1 MGYGCLLHVL
11 TGSIKPCATLSS
23 LFWRC
28 HVQALAGHLELAAPQ
43 LRPRQLVQVLL
54 AYTKYAV
61 AVPNLVSA
69 VAAAAER
76 QLGFLHVRALPD
88 SPPACPLGHHHPRC
102 TSAEPRVAFDH
113 LWQPISG
120 SCVLALLFAASSQH
134 PSCGYW
140 CSAWLKWHWMHQWT

>member
-1 MGYGCLLHVL
+1 L

-76 QLGFLHVRALPD
+76 QLGSFTCAPCPTALPH
-88 SPPACPLGHHHPRC
+88 AR
-102 TSAEPRVAFDH
+102 
-113 LWQPISG
+113 
-120 SCVLALLFAASSQH
+120 
-134 PSCGYW
+134 
-140 CSAWLKWHWMHQWT
+140 